1 MPVGAL
7 SSQSQMAQTKRKR
20 RTKHRGNAAGTVEV
34 RGRTGRPPTPEERK
48 KQDRA
53 KRAQARTPKPPTWK
67 GALKKAGLATGFI
80 FVFLLIT
87 NKFRVLPALVF
98 ADPGDAALHPVGLL
112 PRRLPVPALPAK
124 AAAAAV
130 IDARMFT
137 VGPVQENAYIVR
149 LPDAD
154 RAVMI
159 DPGDEA
165 ERLIGALEALGITTV
180 EAILL
185 THTHFDHVG
194 AVAPVARATGAPVYC
209 PELETHILAD
219 INGHMRLPGLRPLR
233 ELRRR

>member
-98 ADPGDAALHPVGLL
+98 A
-112 PRRLPVPALPAK
+112 
-124 AAAAAV
+124 
-130 IDARMFT
+130 
-137 VGPVQENAYIVR
+137 
-149 LPDAD
+149 
-154 RAVMI
+154 
-159 DPGDEA
+159 
-165 ERLIGALEALGITTV
+165 
-180 EAILL
+180 
-185 THTHFDHVG
+185 
-194 AVAPVARATGAPVYC
+194 
-209 PELETHILAD
+209 ILAMLLYIPSGYYLD
-219 INGHMRLPGLRPLR
+219 GYLY
-233 ELRRR
+233 RRYQRKQLQQQ